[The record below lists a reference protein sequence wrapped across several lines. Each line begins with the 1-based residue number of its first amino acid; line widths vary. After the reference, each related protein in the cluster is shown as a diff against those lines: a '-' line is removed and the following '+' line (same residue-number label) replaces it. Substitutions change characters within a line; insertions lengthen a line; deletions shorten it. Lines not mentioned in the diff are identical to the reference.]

1 MAILSMTGYGR
12 GEAAK
17 GGVEVVVELSS
28 VNRKQFDL
36 RLNLPR
42 SLAALES
49 QISKLAKARVSRGC
63 VTGSIRVSV
72 TGKARTGGI
81 FVDMDAAKAGIKA
94 LRDAAG
100 ELGLEDDLT
109 AATLMRLPDVVCFE
123 DAAQDSQ
130 KVWPVL
136 KQALQGALE
145 QLVEMRTVEGAALE
159 KDLAKRFAKLER
171 RVGQIERL
179 APSVPRRYRRALVE
193 RLADAKLPVKLN
205 EEQLAKEIA
214 MFADRCSITEELVR
228 LSSHFEQ
235 ARQIMARKEP
245 TGRAFDF
252 LCQEFLREI
261 NTVGSKANDARLSKH
276 VIAFKTELECVRE
289 QVQNI
294 E

>member
-130 KVWPVL
+130 KAWPVL

>member
-12 GEAAK
+12 GEAAA
-17 GGVEVVVELSS
+17 GGVEVVVELSA

-42 SLAALES
+42 ALAALDS
-49 QISKLAKARVSRGC
+49 QISKVVHARVSRGC
-63 VTGSIRVSV
+63 VTGSVCVSV
-72 TGKARTGGI
+72 TGKARSGGI
-81 FVDMDAAKAGIKA
+81 RVDMDAATAGVKA

-100 ELGLEDDLT
+100 ELGLTDDLS
-109 AATLMRLPDVVCFE
+109 ASDLMRLPDVVCFE
-123 DAAQDSQ
+123 DVGQDSN

-136 KQALQGALE
+136 RRALRDALK
-145 QLVEMRTVEGAALE
+145 QLVAMRTTEGTALA
-159 KDLAKRFAKLER
+159 KDLTKRFAKLKR
-171 RVGQIERL
+171 RVGQIQRL
-179 APSVPRRYRRALVE
+179 APSVPVRYREALVA
-193 RLADAKLPVKLN
+193 RLAEAKLPVKLN
-205 EEQLAKEIA
+205 EEHLAKEVA
-214 MFADRCSITEELVR
+214 MFADRCSISEELVR
-228 LSSHFEQ
+228 LDSHFEQ
-235 ARQIMARKEP
+235 AGQIMERKEP

-261 NTVGSKANDARLSKH
+261 NTIGSKANDARLSRH

>member
-12 GEAAK
+12 GEASA

-42 SLAALES
+42 SLVALES
-49 QISKLAKARVSRGC
+49 QISKLVHGRVSRGC
-63 VTGSIRVSV
+63 VTGSVRVSV
-72 TGKARTGGI
+72 TGKARSGGI
-81 FVDMDAAKAGIKA
+81 FVDMDAAKAGVKA
-94 LRDAAG
+94 LRDAAKT
-100 ELGLEDDLT
+100 LGLSDDLT
-109 AATLMRLPDVVCFE
+109 AGTLMRLPDVVCFE
-123 DAAQDSQ
+123 DATQDSQ

-136 KQALQGALE
+136 KRALQVAVK
-145 QLVEMRTVEGAALE
+145 QLVAMRTAEGAALA
-159 KDLAKRFAKLER
+159 KDLTKRLGKLER
-171 RVGQIERL
+171 RVAQIEKL
-179 APSVPRRYRRALVE
+179 APSVPCRYRRALVA
-193 RLADAKLPVKLN
+193 RLADAKLPVKLG

-214 MFADRCSITEELVR
+214 MFADRCSISEELVR
-228 LSSHFEQ
+228 LGSHFEQ
-235 ARQIMARKEP
+235 ARQIMERKEP

-261 NTVGSKANDARLSKH
+261 NTIGSKANDAQLSQH

>member
-12 GEAAK
+12 GEAAA

-42 SLAALES
+42 TLAALES
-49 QISKLAKARVSRGC
+49 QISKLVKACVSRGC
-63 VTGSIRVSV
+63 VTGSVRVLV
-72 TGKARTGGI
+72 TGKARSGGI
-81 FVDMDAAKAGIKA
+81 FVDMDAAAAGIKA

-100 ELGLEDDLT
+100 KLGLEDDLT
-109 AATLMRLPDVVCFE
+109 AAALMRLPDVVCFE
-123 DAAQDSQ
+123 DAAKDSQ

-136 KQALQGALE
+136 KRALQGALK

-159 KDLAKRFAKLER
+159 KDLTKRFAKLER

-179 APSVPRRYRRALVE
+179 APSVPRRYRRALIA
-193 RLADAKLPVKLN
+193 RLADAKLPVTLS

-214 MFADRCSITEELVR
+214 MFADRCSISEELVR
-228 LSSHFEQ
+228 LQSHFEQ

-261 NTVGSKANDARLSKH
+261 NTVGSKANDARLSRH